1 MTTSTQPGRTAA
13 RPRPSRPGSGVL
25 VGERTFRQLKLQAGL
40 RPFAVVAVDPERD
53 RASGWLM
60 PDPAADAEDPLL
72 KELGVQA
79 QDRRKPCYITVPTDW
94 LR

>member
-1 MTTSTQPGRTAA
+1 MMTNTQPTKGTP

-25 VGERTFRQLKLQAGL
+25 VGERTFRQLKLSAGL
-40 RPFAVVAVDPERD
+40 RPFAVVTVDTDKD

-60 PDPAADAEDPLL
+60 PDPTVDGEDPLL